1 MHRKNALTPSI
12 ENYLE
17 TIYMLSL
24 EQKGVRSIDVATQLM
39 VSKPSVNKALRNLI
53 NAGFATQE
61 KYSLIYLTEI
71 GLQKAKE
78 VMTRHETIK
87 EFLLNILKVSENIA
101 ETEACMMEH
110 AMSNETVE
118 KMRKFLDSQKKKAS
132 G

>member
-17 TIYMLSL
+17 TIYMLGL
-24 EQKGVRSIDVATQLM
+24 EQQGVRSIDVALQLM

-61 KYSLIYLTEI
+61 KYSLIYLTDLGRE
-71 GLQKAKE
+71 KAKE

-87 EFLLNILKVSENIA
+87 EFLVNILHISENVA
-101 ETEACMMEH
+101 EEEACMMEH
-110 AMSNETVE
+110 GMSNETVE
-118 KMRKFLDSQKKKAS
+118 KMRKFLDSRN
-132 G
+132 